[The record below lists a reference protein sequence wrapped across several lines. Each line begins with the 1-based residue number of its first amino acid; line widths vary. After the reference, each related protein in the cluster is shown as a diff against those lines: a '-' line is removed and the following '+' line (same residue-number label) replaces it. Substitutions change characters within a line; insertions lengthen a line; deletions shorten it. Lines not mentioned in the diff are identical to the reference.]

1 MTPLKKPKLDVQHN
15 LLRRA
20 AYAEADL
27 SLLDPDKAL
36 AYVVPNSRY
45 AKTLCDLQEFIDEV
59 RSTREMPFVSIA
71 GRNGQTQTQATSLAQ
86 RYFSRLPYFIRC
98 SQALSST
105 FTYDEH
111 LNAFID
117 CAKTIGLFWHPPF
130 EWGMASHAH
139 LVHLTE
145 FGNKTAAEIFNEF
158 VERLGDTCRSKAVR
172 EKMRQRKREPD
183 RRFRACKKYVNAL
196 FNKYKRLVV
205 IRLDLFYLPEL
216 AHSIKVANAIADI
229 DHFLANQY
237 CNAIYN
243 GMVGYIIKMEYGVD
257 KGIHSH
263 AFIFLNGNDR
273 LGRCGEFSAKQ
284 FGDYWAGT
292 ITGNKGDY
300 FNLNEQHNI
309 ESLKKRGV
317 LGIGLIHADD
327 TELRDN
333 LINRAIFYL
342 CKSTQFF
349 TPASGRDFHALR
361 KGGDPF
367 KKKPKLNRKKHLKR
381 SITT

>member
-1 MTPLKKPKLDVQHN
+1 MNTLKKPKFDDQHN
-15 LLRRA
+15 LMRRT
-20 AYAEADL
+20 AYAEAGS

-36 AYVVPNSRY
+36 ASVVSAPGY
-45 AKTLCDLQEFIDEV
+45 AKTLCELQEFIEEV
-59 RSTREMPFVSIA
+59 RGTREVPFVSIA
-71 GRNGQTQTQATSLAQ
+71 GRNRQTQMQATSLAK

-98 SQALSST
+98 SQALSSK

-117 CAKTIGLFWHPPF
+117 CAKTLGLFWHLPF
-130 EWGMASHAH
+130 EWGMANPAH

-196 FNKYKRLVV
+196 FDKYKRLVV
-205 IRLDLFYLPEL
+205 IRLDLFYLTEL
-216 AHSIKVANAIADI
+216 AHSIDIADAIADI
-229 DHFLANQY
+229 DHFLANQH

-243 GMVGYIIKMEYGVD
+243 GMVGYIIKTEYGVD

-273 LGRCGEFSAKQ
+273 LGRCDEYSAKQ
-284 FGDYWAGT
+284 FGEYWAGP

-300 FNLNEQHNI
+300 FNLNENPNI
-309 ESLKKRGV
+309 ESLKKRGI

-342 CKSTQFF
+342 CKSMQFF
-349 TPASGRDFHALR
+349 TPAFGRDFHALR
-361 KGGDPF
+361 KGGDPA
-367 KKKPKLNRKKHLKR
+367 KKKPKLNRKKRLKR